1 MMYHAKHTMC
11 VTSMRSEHKI
21 FFVWCIKIHLTLRGT
36 PGMFERHLVFFDLH
50 RKKIAD
56 ALGGN
61 QSVDMVL
68 SMYKILVLHIYE
80 R

>member
-1 MMYHAKHTMC
+1 
-11 VTSMRSEHKI
+11 
-21 FFVWCIKIHLTLRGT
+21 
-36 PGMFERHLVFFDLH
+36 MFERHLVFFDLH

-68 SMYKILVLHIYE
+68 SMYKILVLHMRDKFRYILLCQLSHIIVIFQ
-80 R
+80 